1 MAVAIVPGRTDG
13 VGTVTMYQWTV
24 RRYGAHP
31 RNQLTYEQMLGIVEA
46 PDQDTAKRVILDAV
60 GVTLYDGQWLE
71 VRMVRPD
78 KPSPARRIK
87 RALYAQEQR
96 ESQGDAYDAWVLAG
110 ERSRWRSKR
119 VKAPF
124 VPVVA
129 TASAVDEVTVADQS
143 PGWLEKTT
151 AWLLRQRD
159 TRRPIYVIGTSVWR
173 VATDD
178 GVAFV
183 RWLCGPYRD
192 GVQPHVT
199 CVAPEVHASAGWC
212 PLRDRSYDAVAI
224 ARRVNGD
231 RVKLIVLDGD
241 EHWFDNYARP
251 ASPAILR
258 PRVDAIGYGTME

>member
-1 MAVAIVPGRTDG
+1 MT
-13 VGTVTMYQWTV
+13 QWTV

-31 RNQLTYEQMLGIVEA
+31 RNQVTHEQMLGVVEA
-46 PDQDTAKRVILDAV
+46 PDREAAKRAILDAV

-71 VRMVRPD
+71 VRMVKPD
-78 KPSPARRIK
+78 QPLPRRVGS
-87 RALYAQEQR
+87 ALNAQEQR
-96 ESQGDAYDAWVLAG
+96 ERHGDAYDAWVLAG

-119 VKAPF
+119 AKARS
-124 VPVVA
+124 VPPVN
-129 TASAVDEVTVADQS
+129 ASAVDEVTLADQ
-143 PGWLEKTT
+143 PHGWLEKTT

-159 TRRPIYVIGTSVWR
+159 TRRAIYVIGTSVWR

-178 GVAFV
+178 GAAFV
-183 RWLCGPYRD
+183 QWLCGPYRD

-199 CVAPEVHASAGWC
+199 CVSPEVHASAGWC

-224 ARRVNGD
+224 ARRVGED

-241 EHWFDNYARP
+241 EHWFDNDARP

-258 PRVDAIGYGTME
+258 PRFDAMGRKIGYGRME

>member
-1 MAVAIVPGRTDG
+1 MT
-13 VGTVTMYQWTV
+13 TYKWTV

-31 RNQLTYEQMLGIVEA
+31 RNQVTHEQMLGVVEA
-46 PDQDTAKRVILDAV
+46 PDREAAKRAILDAV

-71 VRMVRPD
+71 VRMVKPD
-78 KPSPARRIK
+78 QPLPRRVGS
-87 RALYAQEQR
+87 ALNAQEQR
-96 ESQGDAYDAWVLAG
+96 ERHGDAYDAWVLAG

-119 VKAPF
+119 IEAPF
-124 VPVVA
+124 ALPAAMAPVV
-129 TASAVDEVTVADQS
+129 DETTPAGHS
-143 PGWLEKTT
+143 PGWLQGQT

-178 GVAFV
+178 GMAFV

-192 GVQPHVT
+192 GVRPHVT
-199 CVAPEVHASAGWC
+199 CVAPEVHSTAGWC

-224 ARRVNGD
+224 ARRVGED

-241 EHWFDNYARP
+241 EHWYDNHARS
-251 ASPAILR
+251 ASPAIVR
-258 PRVDAIGYGTME
+258 PRFDSMGRKIGYGRME

>member
-1 MAVAIVPGRTDG
+1 MK
-13 VGTVTMYQWTV
+13 YQWTV

-31 RNQLTYEQMLGIVEA
+31 RNQLTHEQMLGVVEA
-46 PDQDTAKRVILDAV
+46 PDQDAAKRAILDAV

-78 KPSPARRIK
+78 KPLPRRIGS
-87 RALYAQEQR
+87 ALNAQEQR
-96 ESQGDAYDAWVLAG
+96 ERHGDAYDAWVLAG

-119 VKAPF
+119 LEAPYVPTVKIA
-124 VPVVA
+124 PVVDEA
-129 TASAVDEVTVADQS
+129 TTVEHL
-143 PGWLEKTT
+143 PRWLHGQT

-173 VATDD
+173 VANDD
-178 GVAFV
+178 GIAFV

-199 CVAPEVHASAGWC
+199 CVSPEVHSTSGWC

-224 ARRVNGD
+224 ARRVGQD
-231 RVKLIVLDGD
+231 RIKLIVLDGD
-241 EHWFDNYARP
+241 EHWFDNDARP
-251 ASPAILR
+251 ASPGILR
-258 PRVDAIGYGTME
+258 PRFDSMGRKIGYGRME

>member
-1 MAVAIVPGRTDG
+1 MT
-13 VGTVTMYQWTV
+13 YQWTV
-24 RRYGAHP
+24 RRYEPHP
-31 RNQLTYEQMLGIVEA
+31 RNQLTHEQMVGIVEA

-71 VRMVRPD
+71 VRMVSPD
-78 KPSPARRIK
+78 KPIPKRVR
-87 RALYAQEQR
+87 RALNAQEQR
-96 ESQGDAYDAWVLAG
+96 ELHGDAYDAWVLAG

-119 VKAPF
+119 IEAPF
-124 VPVVA
+124 MPPVIESVPL
-129 TASAVDEVTVADQS
+129 VDDVRLIDRL
-143 PGWLEKTT
+143 PGWLRGQT

-159 TRRPIYVIGTSVWR
+159 TRRAIYVIHTGVWR

-178 GVAFV
+178 GATFV

-199 CVAPEVHASAGWC
+199 CVAPEVHSTSGWC

-224 ARRVNGD
+224 VRRVGED

-241 EHWFDNYARP
+241 EHWFDNDARP

-258 PRVDAIGYGTME
+258 PRFDAMGRKIGYGRME

>member
-1 MAVAIVPGRTDG
+1 MT
-13 VGTVTMYQWTV
+13 QWTV

-31 RNQLTYEQMLGIVEA
+31 RNQLTHEQMLGIVEA
-46 PDQDTAKRVILDAV
+46 ADQDTAKRVILDAV

-78 KPSPARRIK
+78 KPLPVRRIK

-119 VKAPF
+119 IEAPF
-124 VPVVA
+124 VSPVPVVDEA
-129 TASAVDEVTVADQS
+129 TSADHS
-143 PGWLEKTT
+143 PEWLQGQT

-173 VATDD
+173 VASDD
-178 GVAFV
+178 GAAFV

-192 GVQPHVT
+192 GVRPHLT
-199 CVAPEVHASAGWC
+199 CVAPEVHSTAGWC

-224 ARRVNGD
+224 ARRVGQD
-231 RVKLIVLDGD
+231 RMKLIVLDGD
-241 EHWFDNYARP
+241 EHWFDNDARP
-251 ASPAILR
+251 SSPAILR
-258 PRVDAIGYGTME
+258 PRFDSMGRKIGYGRME